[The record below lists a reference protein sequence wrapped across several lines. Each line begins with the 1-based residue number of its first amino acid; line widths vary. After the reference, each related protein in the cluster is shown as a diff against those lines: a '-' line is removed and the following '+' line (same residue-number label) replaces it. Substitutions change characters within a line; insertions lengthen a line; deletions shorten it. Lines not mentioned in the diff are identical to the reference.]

1 MFCRNCGKDQPDT
14 VESCGLCGYPTGV
27 SKKTNSRPY
36 AQELNQPSYTPQ
48 PVPGYSPTPYIPP
61 PEPTYNSLPYNS
73 SYQEASYGQQTD
85 SGLAFL
91 LYIISFMVPLAGF
104 IIGAIYLS
112 KEEEHERHI
121 GRTCLIIALLT
132 TFIGFLLI
140 MLFSFAIIATI

>member
-36 AQELNQPSYTPQ
+36 AQELNQSSYTPQ

-61 PEPTYNSLPYNS
+61 PGPFAQV
-73 SYQEASYGQQTD
+73 QEASYGQQTD

-132 TFIGFLLI
+132 TFIVFLLM